1 MPKNAKKVLKKVFRG
16 FFCYPFIYKKMDKFW
31 GKKNDVL
38 GPSVENDHMASDIF
52 DKILPVYDDKIKW
65 ITVDNEPI
73 IYCNNE
79 YVCVKCRFSTKN
91 LKDFRRH
98 LKTKKHSKKPQD
110 IKKKPQ
116 TINKKKFM
124 CLCGKMYKYQ
134 SGLSKHKLK
143 CTKKAKKQ
151 QKQKNK
157 KKSKKMEKFD
167 GTFFKKSEENGNFYK
182 NNLELKKN
190 IADSI
195 FNNEQNKH
203 IINQNGKSIESIQ
216 VTKSDL
222 EKIIE
227 QTFTQNN
234 IITKLLEQNAV
245 LIVKMSSMKSETNNN
260 ISYQNC
266 GNKKM
271 TINVYL
277 NEKCKD
283 AMNLSDFVN
292 NLNISLED
300 LIYTQEHGY
309 AEGISNIFVK
319 HLQDL
324 NPYQRPIHC
333 CNQKSMQFY
342 VRDENKWL
350 KDKENKKIDKS
361 IQDLTVKQIKHLKE
375 WEEKNPNY
383 LKNEKLLNQ
392 WQQLVHEI
400 MGPSDDNNREKD
412 KEMIIKKLGKTVN
425 IKENIVIKG
434 NIKDIEN

>member
-1 MPKNAKKVLKKVFRG
+1 MKKNEKM
-16 FFCYPFIYKKMDKFW
+16 KKM
-31 GKKNDVL
+31 
-38 GPSVENDHMASDIF
+38 
-52 DKILPVYDDKIKW
+52 
-65 ITVDNEPI
+65 
-73 IYCNNE
+73 
-79 YVCVKCRFSTKN
+79 
-91 LKDFRRH
+91 
-98 LKTKKHSKKPQD
+98 Q
-110 IKKKPQ
+110 
-116 TINKKKFM
+116 
-124 CLCGKMYKYQ
+124 KMQ
-134 SGLSKHKLK
+134 
-143 CTKKAKKQ
+143 
-151 QKQKNK
+151 
-157 KKSKKMEKFD
+157 KKMQKMQNFSD
-167 GTFFKKSEENGNFYK
+167 TFFKKNAKNENFYK

-190 IADSI
+190 LANSI
-195 FNNEQNKH
+195 FNNKQNKQ
-203 IINQNGKSIESIQ
+203 IINQDGKSIESIQ

-227 QTFTQNN
+227 QTFTQNSN
-234 IITKLLEQNAV
+234 ITKLLEQNAV
-245 LIVKMSSMKSETNNN
+245 LIEKMSSMKTETNNN

-300 LIYTQEHGY
+300 LHYTQEHGY
-309 AEGISNIFVK
+309 AEGISNLFVK

-324 NPYQRPIHC
+324 NPYNRPIHC

-350 KDKENKKIDKS
+350 KDKENKKINKS

-383 LKNEKLLNQ
+383 LKDEKLLNQ
-392 WQQLVHEI
+392 WQELVHEI
-400 MGPSDDNNREKD
+400 MGPSEDNNREKD

-425 IKENIVIKG
+425 IKDNIVIKD
-434 NIKDIEN
+434 NIKDIE